1 MRDERTNVNLL
12 VRKENGECMTP
23 LDITFIL
30 GEFGKPTRELLKNA
44 GALRS
49 FEIQEEGNSDLMP
62 PSGCT
67 RAA

>member
-1 MRDERTNVNLL
+1 MNLL

-30 GEFGKPTRELLKNA
+30 GDFGKPTRELLENA

-49 FEIQEEGNSDLMP
+49 SEIEEVGP
-62 PSGCT
+62 
-67 RAA
+67 

>member
-1 MRDERTNVNLL
+1 MNLL

-30 GEFGKPTRELLKNA
+30 GDFGKPTRELLENA

-49 FEIQEEGNSDLMP
+49 SEIEEGNSDLMP

-67 RAA
+67 RTA